1 MRGVKQYRTRTFRRG
16 DGQTPPGADDD
27 DAAVL
32 VSSLSL
38 TLTPTSFSALV
49 TFALSLPAAIM
60 WAPGMSS
67 PSFAKISR
75 SVFTTLFPVLPEL
88 PTTSTRPNFVDPVL
102 AALASVALDASPFV
116 RRFAPGIVSPLL
128 FAVTSASG
136 PPPFIE
142 LPVDVESPRSA
153 ETAIMV
159 VVASVARHRTPRSRR
174 ISYRRFSASA

>member
-1 MRGVKQYRTRTFRRG
+1 MKSVVRVRHRFSMASILFQRSRASDAKRRAGPALPRERRG
-16 DGQTPPGADDD
+16 
-27 DAAVL
+27 
-32 VSSLSL
+32 
-38 TLTPTSFSALV
+38 
-49 TFALSLPAAIM
+49 ALSLPAAIM

-128 FAVTSASG
+128 FAVNSASG